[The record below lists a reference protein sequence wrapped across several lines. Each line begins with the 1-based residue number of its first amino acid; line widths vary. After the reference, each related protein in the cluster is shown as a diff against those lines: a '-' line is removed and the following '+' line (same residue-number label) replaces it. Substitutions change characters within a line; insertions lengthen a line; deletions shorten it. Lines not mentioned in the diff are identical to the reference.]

1 MSGERRHLVVTADLV
16 GMRADRVVA
25 TLAELPRTRV
35 RRLIEA
41 GLVTVAGEGVDPAQR
56 LAVGTEVAV
65 VVAEEDRRVVPEDV
79 PFTVVF
85 DDDHLLVVDKPAG
98 VVVHPGAGTT
108 SGTLVAGLLHRYP
121 AQAELEDQRF
131 GLVHRLDKDTSG
143 LLVVARTADAHRRL
157 QSRLRRREITR
168 SYLALVAGTPP
179 AATGTIDA
187 PIGRHPTNATTMAV
201 SKAGRPA
208 RTHYR
213 RLAGWPVAALL
224 EVTLESGRTH
234 QIRVHLAAVDLPIVG
249 DRTYG
254 RRRAM
259 AAPAGVSDPATAG
272 RRHPADPGRQW
283 LHATRL
289 EFAHPA
295 TGQAV
300 DVEAAVPE
308 ELSTALARLG
318 PPLAGA
324 VPRLAKPSP
333 VQVV

>member
-1 MSGERRHLVVTADLV
+1 MSGEARHLVVTVDLA

-25 TLAELPRTRV
+25 TLTELPRTRV
-35 RRLIEA
+35 RRLIES
-41 GLVTVAGEGVDPAQR
+41 GLVTVAGAAVTPTQR
-56 LAVGTEVAV
+56 LDSGTKVAV
-65 VVAEEDRRVVPEDV
+65 VVAEEDQRVVAEDV

-85 DDDHLLVVDKPAG
+85 GDDHLLVVDKPAG
-98 VVVHPGAGTT
+98 VVVHPGAGTGG
-108 SGTLVAGLLHRYP
+108 GTLVAGLLRRFP
-121 AQAELEDQRF
+121 DQAALQEQRF

-143 LLVVARTADAHRRL
+143 LLVVARTAAAYRRL
-157 QSRLRRREITR
+157 QSMLRRREITR
-168 SYLALVAGTPP
+168 SYLALVAGTSP

-187 PIGRHPTNATTMAV
+187 PVGRNPTSPTVMTV
-201 SKAGRPA
+201 TKQGRPA

-213 RLAGWPVAALL
+213 RLASWPVATLL

-254 RRRAM
+254 RRRAT
-259 AAPAGVSDPATAG
+259 AAPAGTSFPTAPG

-295 TGQAV
+295 TGEPVA
-300 DVEAAVPE
+300 VEAAVPD
-308 ELSTALARLG
+308 ELGRSLDRLG
-318 PPLAGA
+318 PALSGA
-324 VPRLAKPSP
+324 VPRLAQSGS
-333 VQVV
+333 VRSV